1 LTKKET
7 KHWSGKPSDPEF
19 QNYTKNSFAEVFKQ
33 TAYKV
38 TYPDGDF
45 EYWNEID
52 SDEVKRLE
60 SIHKKKLVIREI
72 EPVFEKGYPSYKAV
86 NNKPKEK

>member
-1 LTKKET
+1 MTKEKT
-7 KHWSGKPSDPEF
+7 KHWSGKPSAPEF

-45 EYWNEID
+45 EYWNDID

-60 SIHKKKLVIREI
+60 SLYKQKLVIEEI
-72 EPVFEKGYPSYKAV
+72 DYVG
-86 NNKPKEK
+86 

>member
-1 LTKKET
+1 MSKEY
-7 KHWSGKPSDPEF
+7 WSGKPSAPEF
-19 QNYTKNSFAEVFKQ
+19 QNYTKNAFAEVFKQ

-45 EYWNEID
+45 EYWNDID

-60 SIHKKKLVIREI
+60 SIYKQKLVIEEI
-72 EPVFEKGYPSYKAV
+72 DYVA
-86 NNKPKEK
+86 